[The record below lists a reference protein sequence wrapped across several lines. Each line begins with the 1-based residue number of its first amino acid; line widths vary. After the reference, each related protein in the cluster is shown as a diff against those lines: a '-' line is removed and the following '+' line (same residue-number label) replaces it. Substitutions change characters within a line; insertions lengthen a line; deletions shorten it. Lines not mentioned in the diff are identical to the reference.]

1 MVRAK
6 PPSTLRVDADRVGT
20 MQINSRA
27 AQKSGP
33 KEGRGRKE
41 AMHSRN
47 MHSTP
52 IPEQTNCAELVP
64 PWLPGSLKVEF
75 TRTGSPRPGFFV
87 VGGSPEFNLSVL
99 IGLHQDLPNGAIEG
113 LRGGRFDSL
122 Q

>member
-1 MVRAK
+1 
-6 PPSTLRVDADRVGT
+6 

-64 PWLPGSLKVEF
+64 PWLPGSLKVPF
-75 TRTGSPRPGFFV
+75 TRRVLRARAS
-87 VGGSPEFNLSVL
+87 LSLEVAPSS
-99 IGLHQDLPNGAIEG
+99 I
-113 LRGGRFDSL
+113 
-122 Q
+122 

>member
-1 MVRAK
+1 
-6 PPSTLRVDADRVGT
+6 
-20 MQINSRA
+20 
-27 AQKSGP
+27 
-33 KEGRGRKE
+33 
-41 AMHSRN
+41 MHSRN

-75 TRTGSPRPGFFV
+75 TRTGSPRLGFFV

-99 IGLHQDLPNGAIEG
+99 IGIQQDLPNGAIEG